1 MLMIY
6 ILGAHS
12 KVQKEFLYLET
23 GAIPLGQLISTQWM
37 MYLQNI
43 LKHLEGEMLRK
54 VFEAQNYNSVRGDWI
69 ELVKRCFNNVG
80 MNLDEAEIQASTKY
94 EFKVKVKL
102 AFKNMFLTN

>member
-23 GAIPLGQLISTQWM
+23 GAIPLGQLISTQRM

-43 LKHLEGEMLRK
+43 LKHPEWEMLRN
-54 VFEAQNYNSVRGDWI
+54 VSEAQKNNSVRGDWI
-69 ELVKRCFNNVG
+69 KLVKRYFDNLG
-80 MNLDEAEIQASTKY
+80 MNLDEAEIQASTKD
-94 EFKVKVKL
+94 EFKVKVKC
-102 AFKNMFLTN
+102 AVKNMDLTN